1 MSHAETINVLLIEDE
16 PGDAGLV
23 RIKLHNTKVIVFQLT
38 WVETLTAARTQLTK
52 QRFDVLLLDLS
63 LPDSSGLDTLK
74 KAQIIATET
83 PIIILTGQNNT
94 DFALKALKI
103 GAADYLVKGDF
114 SQDILIRSIRYTLQR
129 TKMEKQ
135 NLLLV
140 TALQAA
146 ANGIIITDKRA
157 VIKWVNPAF
166 TKLTGY
172 SLKEVIGHKPSELIK
187 SSKQTQPYY
196 QEMWQTL
203 LTGKPWR
210 GEIINKRKNGSLYD
224 EELNIAPVLNKAG
237 VIEHFI
243 GIKEDITPRKRM
255 EEKLKVLAN
264 TDPLTGLFNR
274 RVFLER
280 LEEETERLNRS
291 KKHCATLLMLD
302 LDFFKQVNDNYGH
315 AAGDKVLCY
324 FADIL
329 TTTLRSID
337 LAARLGGEEFAIL
350 LPSTSTKG
358 ALIIAERL
366 RLKVVNHLV
375 EHQNYQINFT
385 VSIGIA
391 ALSKKDND
399 YEDVLH
405 RADAALYTAK
415 DKGRNQSCLFSP
427 TQKRS

>member
-1 MSHAETINVLLIEDE
+1 MSYVETIKVLLIEDE

-23 RIKLHNTKVIVFQLT
+23 QVKLHNTKVIVFKLI
-38 WVETLTAARTQLTK
+38 WVETLTDAKIQLTK

-63 LPDSSGLDTLK
+63 LPDSSGLETLK

-103 GAADYLVKGDF
+103 GASDYLVKGDF
-114 SQDILIRSIRYTLQR
+114 SQDSLIKTIRYTLQR
-129 TKMEKQ
+129 TKMEKR

-140 TALQAA
+140 AALKAT
-146 ANGIIITDKRA
+146 ANGIIITDRNA
-157 VIKWVNPAF
+157 SIKWANPAF

-172 SLKEVIGHKPSELIK
+172 SLKEAIGHKPSELVK
-187 SSKQTQPYY
+187 SSLQPQPYY
-196 QEMWQTL
+196 QQMWQTL
-203 LTGKPWR
+203 LAGKPWR
-210 GEIINKRKNGSLYD
+210 GEIINKRKDGSLYN

-243 GIKEDITPRKRM
+243 GIKEDISSRKRM
-255 EEKLKVLAN
+255 EEKLKILAN

-291 KKHCATLLMLD
+291 ETHCATLLMLD

-315 AAGDKVLCY
+315 ATGDKVLCC
-324 FADIL
+324 FANVL

-350 LPSTSTKG
+350 LPSTTSKG

-366 RLKVVNHLV
+366 RLNVANNLV
-375 EHQNYQINFT
+375 EHRNYRVKFT

-391 ALSKKDND
+391 SLSKKDSD
-399 YEDVLH
+399 YENVLH

>member
-1 MSHAETINVLLIEDE
+1 MSHAETIKVLLIEDE

-23 RIKLHNTKVIVFQLT
+23 QIKLHKAEVVVFQLT
-38 WVETLTAARTQLTK
+38 WVETLTDAKIQLTK
-52 QRFDVLLLDLS
+52 HPFDVLLLDLS

-74 KAQIIATET
+74 KAQIIATEI
-83 PIIILTGQNNT
+83 PIIILTGQKNT

-114 SQDILIRSIRYTLQR
+114 SQDSLIRTIRYTLQR
-129 TKMEKQ
+129 AEMEKR

-140 TALQAA
+140 AALKAT
-146 ANGIIITDKRA
+146 ANGIIITDRKSI
-157 VIKWVNPAF
+157 IKWANPAF

-172 SLKEVIGHKPSELIK
+172 SLKEAIGKKPSELIK
-187 SSKQTQPYY
+187 SSHQSQPYY
-196 QEMWQTL
+196 KQMWQML
-203 LTGKPWR
+203 LAGKPWR
-210 GEIINKRKNGSLYD
+210 GEIINQRKDGSLYN

-237 VIEHFI
+237 IIEHFI
-243 GIKEDITPRKRM
+243 GIKEDISHRKRM

-264 TDPLTGLFNR
+264 TDSLTGLFNR

-280 LEEETERLNRS
+280 LEEETARLNRS

-315 AAGDKVLCY
+315 AMGDKVLCS
-324 FADIL
+324 FSDIL

-350 LPSTSTKG
+350 LPSTTPRG

-366 RLKVVNHLV
+366 RLKVANNLVKHRNHRV
-375 EHQNYQINFT
+375 KFT

-405 RADAALYTAK
+405 RADSALYTAK

-427 TQKRS
+427 T

>member
-1 MSHAETINVLLIEDE
+1 MSHAETIKVLLIEDE

-23 RIKLHNTKVIVFQLT
+23 QIKLHNAKVIIFQLT
-38 WVETLTAARTQLTK
+38 WVETLTDAKIQLTK
-52 QRFDVLLLDLS
+52 QHFDVLLLDLS

-74 KAQIIATET
+74 KAQMIAIET

-94 DFALKALKI
+94 DFALESLKI

-114 SQDILIRSIRYTLQR
+114 SQDSLIRTIRYTLQR
-129 TKMEKQ
+129 TKMEKR

-140 TALQAA
+140 AALKAT
-146 ANGIIITDKRA
+146 ANGIIITDRQA
-157 VIKWVNPAF
+157 VIKWANPAF

-172 SLKEVIGHKPSELIK
+172 SLKEAIGHKPSELIK
-187 SSKQTQPYY
+187 SSHQTQPYY
-196 QEMWQTL
+196 QQMWQTL
-203 LTGKPWR
+203 LAGKPWC
-210 GEIINKRKNGSLYD
+210 GEIINKRKDGSLYD
-224 EELNIAPVLNKAG
+224 EALNIAPVLNKAG

-243 GIKEDITPRKRM
+243 GIKEDISLRKHM
-255 EEKLKVLAN
+255 EEKLKRLAN

-280 LEEETERLNRS
+280 LEEETARLNRS
-291 KKHCATLLMLD
+291 EKHCATLLMLD
-302 LDFFKQVNDNYGH
+302 LDFFKHVNDNYGH
-315 AAGDKVLCY
+315 ATGDKVLCC
-324 FADIL
+324 FADVL

-350 LPSTSTKG
+350 LPSTTLKG

-366 RLKVVNHLV
+366 RLNVANNLV
-375 EHQNYQINFT
+375 EYQNYRVNFT

-391 ALSKKDND
+391 ALSKKDNN
-399 YEDVLH
+399 YEDVL
-405 RADAALYTAK
+405 RKADAALYTAK

>member
-1 MSHAETINVLLIEDE
+1 MSHVETIKVLLIEDE
-16 PGDAGLV
+16 PGDAELV
-23 RIKLHNTKVIVFQLT
+23 KIRLKNSKVIFFQLT
-38 WVETLTAARTQLTK
+38 WVETLTDAKIQLTK
-52 QRFDVLLLDLS
+52 QRFNVLLLDLS
-63 LPDSSGLDTLK
+63 LPDSSGLETLK

-83 PIIILTGQNNT
+83 PIIVLTGQNNT

-114 SQDILIRSIRYTLQR
+114 SEDSLIRTIRYTLQR

-135 NLLLV
+135 NQLLV
-140 TALQAA
+140 AALKAT
-146 ANGIIITDKRA
+146 ANGIIITDRKS
-157 VIKWVNPAF
+157 VIKWANPAF

-172 SLKEVIGHKPSELIK
+172 TLKEAIGNKPSELLK
-187 SSKQTQPYY
+187 SSQQTKPYY
-196 QEMWQTL
+196 QQMWQTL
-203 LTGKPWR
+203 LAGKPWR
-210 GEIINKRKNGSLYD
+210 GEIINQRKDGSLYN
-224 EELNIAPVLNKAG
+224 EELNIAPVLNKGGA
-237 VIEHFI
+237 IEHFI
-243 GIKEDITPRKRM
+243 GIKEDISPRKRM
-255 EEKLKVLAN
+255 EEKLKILAN

-291 KKHCATLLMLD
+291 EKHCATLLMLD

-315 AAGDKVLCY
+315 ATGDKVLCS
-324 FADIL
+324 FAKIL
-329 TTTLRSID
+329 TTRLRSID

-350 LPSTSTKG
+350 LPSTTTKG

-366 RLKVVNHLV
+366 RLNVANNSV
-375 EHQNYQINFT
+375 EHRNYKVKFT

-391 ALSKKDND
+391 ELSKKDND

-427 TQKRS
+427 IQKRN

>member
-1 MSHAETINVLLIEDE
+1 MSHAETIKVLLIEDE

-23 RIKLHNTKVIVFQLT
+23 QIKLQNAELIIFQLT
-38 WVETLTAARTQLTK
+38 WVETLTDAKIQLTK
-52 QRFDVLLLDLS
+52 QRFDALLLDLS
-63 LPDSSGLDTLK
+63 LPDSSGLETLK
-74 KAQIIATET
+74 KAQIIAIET

-94 DFALKALKI
+94 DFALEALKI

-114 SQDILIRSIRYTLQR
+114 SQDSLIRTIRYTLQR
-129 TKMEKQ
+129 AKMEKR

-140 TALQAA
+140 AALKAT
-146 ANGIIITDKRA
+146 ANGIIITDRKS
-157 VIKWVNPAF
+157 VIKWANPAF

-172 SLKEVIGHKPSELIK
+172 SLKEAIGKKPSELIK
-187 SSKQTQPYY
+187 SSQQTEPYY
-196 QEMWQTL
+196 QQMWQTL
-203 LTGKPWR
+203 LAGKPWR
-210 GEIINKRKNGSLYD
+210 GEIINKRKDGSLYN

-243 GIKEDITPRKRM
+243 GIKEDISLRKRM
-255 EEKLKVLAN
+255 EEKLKILAN

-291 KKHCATLLMLD
+291 EKYCATLLMLD

-315 AAGDKVLCY
+315 AMGDKVLCA
-324 FADIL
+324 FAETL
-329 TTTLRSID
+329 KTTLRSID

-350 LPSTSTKG
+350 LPSTTTKG

-366 RLKVVNHLV
+366 RLKVANNSV
-375 EHQNYQINFT
+375 EQVNFT

-415 DKGRNQSCLFSP
+415 DKGRNQSCLFSS